1 MVKELWDIIKNLFTR
16 KYSSPFHLALG
27 LIIAFGYLYAPGLAI
42 TLFVLFAVVELWQS
56 IAYWYFGIGRSLDFE
71 VAHYNDQGY
80 TDFWECLV
88 GVSVGIFLI
97 IMLRIGGI
105 L

>member
-1 MVKELWDIIKNLFTR
+1 MVKELWDTIKSLFIR
-16 KYSSPFHLALG
+16 KYTSPTHLALG

-42 TLFVLFAVVELWQS
+42 TLFILFAMVELWES
-56 IAYWYFGIGRSLDFE
+56 IAYWYFGAGRYIGFE

-88 GVSVGIFLI
+88 GVSVGTFLI
-97 IMLRIGGI
+97 IVLRIGGI

>member
-1 MVKELWDIIKNLFTR
+1 MVKELCDTIKSLFTR
-16 KYSSPFHLALG
+16 KYTSSIHVVLG

-42 TLFVLFAVVELWQS
+42 TLLTLFAMVELWQS
-56 IAYWYFGIGRSLDFE
+56 VVYWYFGAGRHLNFKI
-71 VAHYNDQGY
+71 AHYNDQGY

-88 GVSVGIFLI
+88 GVSAGLFLI
-97 IMLRIGGI
+97 IMFRIGGI